1 MSPDLTQ
8 DPGIGRS
15 KKGPDHAH
23 LKKKKKTSLSD
34 YDAVSLR
41 SGSTFLQSIIPKLY
55 KFLIL
60 FSFVQAFHEYKERP
74 AKMGHMKNLAYS
86 IWFQTRQTP
95 SLLYSGIVRQ
105 IWSLLIFFCCIFQKN
120 MIM

>member
-15 KKGPDHAH
+15 KRGPDHAH
-23 LKKKKKTSLSD
+23 LKKKKTSLSD
-34 YDAVSLR
+34 YEAVSLR

-86 IWFQTRQTP
+86 I
-95 SLLYSGIVRQ
+95 
-105 IWSLLIFFCCIFQKN
+105 
-120 MIM
+120 